1 MTGLRNKNFIKI
13 ILTKAPVILLFV
25 SVLNDYD
32 FNYLS
37 LKYFSFNFSYILIFY
52 YSLKKSESLG
62 YTYIFIAGLFN
73 DVVTGTPVGLS
84 SLMYLILCVAASYLR
99 NITLRP
105 SLLKDCIFFLLTI
118 LIINSLLFLSLKFIF
133 NFELNYFDQIIMCA
147 HYSHGVLIR
156 YSVYSQYTYTVCP
169 CKVAYVLP
177 REGTCTCI
185 CTFGCCV

>member
-1 MTGLRNKNFIKI
+1 MNKIHQNNI
-13 ILTKAPVILLFV
+13 IQNIHKYIPIILLFI

-73 DVVTGTPVGLS
+73 DVVTGTPIGLS

-105 SLLKDCIFFLLTI
+105 SLLKDSIFFLITI
-118 LIINSLLFLSLKFIF
+118 LIINSLLFIALNFIF
-133 NFELNYFDQIIMCA
+133 NYQLDYFDQIINITFTFLF
-147 HYSHGVLIR
+147 YFLFSNLFNFFESHFMRNNNAGWR
-156 YSVYSQYTYTVCP
+156 FW
-169 CKVAYVLP
+169 CKKSSNH
-177 REGTCTCI
+177 
-185 CTFGCCV
+185 

>member
-1 MTGLRNKNFIKI
+1 MIGLKNKNFIKI
-13 ILTKAPVILLFV
+13 ILSKAPLILLFI

-62 YTYIFIAGLFN
+62 YTYIFVAGLFN
-73 DVVTGTPVGLS
+73 DVVVGTPMGLS

-105 SLLKDCIFFLLTI
+105 SLLKDSIFFLATI
-118 LIINSLLFLSLKFIF
+118 LIINSLLFVALNFIF
-133 NFELNYFDQIIMCA
+133 DYELYYFDQTINVMF
-147 HYSHGVLIR
+147 
-156 YSVYSQYTYTVCP
+156 TYLLYFLFSILFDFFEDHFLGRNN
-169 CKVAYVLP
+169 A
-177 REGTCTCI
+177 R
-185 CTFGCCV
+185 

>member
-13 ILTKAPVILLFV
+13 ILSKVPVILLFV

-32 FNYLS
+32 FNHLN

-73 DVVTGTPVGLS
+73 DVVTGTPMGLS

-105 SLLKDCIFFLLTI
+105 SLIKDCIFFLLTI
-118 LIINSLLFLSLKFIF
+118 LIINSLLFIILNLIF
-133 NFELNYFDQIIMCA
+133 DYELDYFDQIVNI
-147 HYSHGVLIR
+147 
-156 YSVYSQYTYTVCP
+156 TYTFLFYFLFSNLFDFFESHIVGS
-169 CKVAYVLP
+169 KNV
-177 REGTCTCI
+177 R
-185 CTFGCCV
+185 

>member
-1 MTGLRNKNFIKI
+1 MIKLRNKNFTRTM
-13 ILTKAPVILLFV
+13 LSKAPLILLFL

-118 LIINSLLFLSLKFIF
+118 LIINSLLFFSLNFIF
-133 NFELNYFDQIIMCA
+133 NYELSYFDQIINITFTFLF
-147 HYSHGVLIR
+147 YFLFSNLFDFFER
-156 YSVYSQYTYTVCP
+156 YFVSNNN
-169 CKVAYVLP
+169 A
-177 REGTCTCI
+177 G
-185 CTFGCCV
+185 